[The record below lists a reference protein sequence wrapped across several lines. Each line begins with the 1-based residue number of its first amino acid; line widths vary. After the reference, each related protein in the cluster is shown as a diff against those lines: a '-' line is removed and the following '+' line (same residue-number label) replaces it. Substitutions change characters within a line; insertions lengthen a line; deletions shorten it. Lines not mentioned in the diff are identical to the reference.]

1 LSPLSYI
8 TVLNAVLYCFF
19 PQTDSLFFVL
29 TSIGR
34 DLENELPTHIPLLLA
49 SVRDAFLEPAAVPA
63 IKKTLL
69 QLIELHA
76 SRWQLPARA
85 VMYYTAH

>member
-1 LSPLSYI
+1 MLFL
-8 TVLNAVLYCFF
+8 F
-19 PQTDSLFFVL
+19 QTDSLFFVL

-34 DLENELPTHIPLLLA
+34 DLENELPGQIPVLLA
-49 SVRDAFLEPAAVPA
+49 SVRDAFLTTATIPAV
-63 IKKTLL
+63 KKTLL

-76 SRWQLPARA
+76 SRWQLSAPA

>member
-1 LSPLSYI
+1 
-8 TVLNAVLYCFF
+8 
-19 PQTDSLFFVL
+19 VL

-34 DLENELPTHIPLLLA
+34 DLENELPTHIPVLLA
-49 SVRDAFLEPAAVPA
+49 SVRDAFLELGANSAV
-63 IKKTLL
+63 KKTLL

-76 SRWQLPARA
+76 SRWQLPASA

>member
-1 LSPLSYI
+1 M
-8 TVLNAVLYCFF
+8 LNIYFF
-19 PQTDSLFFVL
+19 QTDSLFFVL

-34 DLENELPTHIPLLLA
+34 DLENELPGQVPVLLA
-49 SVRDAFLEPAAVPA
+49 SVRDAFLKTAAIPA

-76 SRWQLPARA
+76 SRWQLPAPA